1 MKGWKRSLGIV
12 LTVAA
17 MTAATPQGQRLR
29 SWPSSLPRWEADPG
43 PDTPVSHTP
52 SVVLP
57 EESLAPVEAGPRKI
71 AGNNAH

>member
-17 MTAATPQGQRLR
+17 MTAATPAGAEVAELAQQPAPVERLI
-29 SWPSSLPRWEADPG
+29 LA

-57 EESLAPVEAGPRKI
+57 EESLAPVEAVPEGRLRK
-71 AGNNAH
+71 